1 MSSPVTNKLL
11 TKKMGF
17 PVTNKLLTKKEGMLK
32 KFAISKEKMDI
43 TKKEGVV
50 LSMKKSFSL
59 KKDAEIHI
67 SNDDNVMDKNKVN
80 STIKSVQDILSKQ
93 LFKSKGNPLLINKKH
108 VPKMDSTN
116 KMIVDKKISF
126 KSSLFKK
133 DENKKTN
140 YINSEKEEEKNV
152 NMEKFLLNELKENYL
167 NDERI
172 NKPGLSKE
180 DDVDIKEPVLI
191 NEQVDLI
198 KKEDQNICTNTEQE
212 HEMMQEQKINEDEVN
227 SKGDENT
234 KKTENT
240 INDKETIDIIN
251 KKNSSESVKEE
262 IMEKEMLDE
271 KDKNVPHYLE
281 CNNLHNMDENTKEIK
296 VEKCNDYMTD
306 NITSKNNN
314 MIIKKIN
321 MKMLPM
327 VTKKALPKSKALPIL
342 LKKNISI
349 PKEKFTTNKKLSNE
363 SIDKTESSNI
373 KMDEHKEEEKQIIKP
388 SKSIHKIIKPGR
400 HSFFNANKLLNS
412 IEIKIGEHNSKIIE
426 KEGPIKMF
434 SSSTSIISDGKID
447 SIHKS
452 DEEEKINDLKED
464 SNVNIY
470 VKEKGKG
477 KGKVFMKKGIP
488 KLMMK
493 FNAFSTK
500 KMGINNL
507 ENNKKVNTLRS
518 IKDDK
523 ILEKTNDTLEEI
535 NGTLEKTN

>member
-1 MSSPVTNKLL
+1 MGDSKDNNKNDHVGDSKDNNKNDHVGDSKEDNTIILSKEKNIKIGIYFEETCDIKQSNDKNISTTNEIKKMSSPVTNKLL

-234 KKTENT
+234 KKN
-240 INDKETIDIIN
+240 
-251 KKNSSESVKEE
+251 
-262 IMEKEMLDE
+262 
-271 KDKNVPHYLE
+271 
-281 CNNLHNMDENTKEIK
+281 
-296 VEKCNDYMTD
+296 
-306 NITSKNNN
+306 
-314 MIIKKIN
+314 
-321 MKMLPM
+321 
-327 VTKKALPKSKALPIL
+327 
-342 LKKNISI
+342 
-349 PKEKFTTNKKLSNE
+349 
-363 SIDKTESSNI
+363 
-373 KMDEHKEEEKQIIKP
+373 
-388 SKSIHKIIKPGR
+388 
-400 HSFFNANKLLNS
+400 
-412 IEIKIGEHNSKIIE
+412 
-426 KEGPIKMF
+426 
-434 SSSTSIISDGKID
+434 
-447 SIHKS
+447 
-452 DEEEKINDLKED
+452 
-464 SNVNIY
+464 
-470 VKEKGKG
+470 
-477 KGKVFMKKGIP
+477 
-488 KLMMK
+488 
-493 FNAFSTK
+493 
-500 KMGINNL
+500 
-507 ENNKKVNTLRS
+507 
-518 IKDDK
+518 
-523 ILEKTNDTLEEI
+523 
-535 NGTLEKTN
+535 